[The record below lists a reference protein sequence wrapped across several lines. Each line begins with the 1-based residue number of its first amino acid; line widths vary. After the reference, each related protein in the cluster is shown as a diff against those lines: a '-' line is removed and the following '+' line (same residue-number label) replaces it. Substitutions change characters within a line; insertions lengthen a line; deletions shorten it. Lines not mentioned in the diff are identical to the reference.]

1 MRDSDSPVTS
11 PAYALLPGTIVQSGS
26 VIFSAVFHDAAECGL
41 ILYRLKDAE
50 QFRIPFTDEFRF
62 GDLCSVCVRGI
73 EPSEWGYR
81 YYRDD
86 FTFLD
91 PYVREIRKLKA
102 KDGEIEVGRLFPRD
116 ETVLPACRGRRQ
128 TPWQDKVI
136 CCLHVKGYTASRTS
150 GVSGRGARG
159 TYAGLVQKIPY
170 LKDLGITAVELLP
183 IYELRP
189 PVRRTLRTAAAAA
202 AAAAA
207 DAEKAAERSAA
218 VTGKKDDRPNYWGF
232 GEGYYCAPKRSLAS
246 TGDPQQEFSDMVR
259 AFHEAGIEVYLQL
272 YFPDH
277 VPPQTRHDVAR
288 FYATRYCIDGFHLK
302 GSDAGLSAIA
312 NDPLL
317 ADRAIL
323 YYDFP
328 YQDLHR
334 ENPEYPEAGK
344 PSVAHLASFNDA
356 YRDLVRRF
364 VKGDDETLRDFI
376 REFISVSEDH
386 GRVRYVTNYEGFTLA
401 DLVSYN
407 WKHNEANGEEN
418 RDGSDHNFSWNC
430 GVEGKS
436 RKKEISE
443 LRLRQMR
450 NLLSLVVLAQGTPM
464 LLAGD
469 EFLNSQEGNNN
480 PWCQDNET
488 GYVNWHKSKEAQNMQ
503 DFTKRLLALR
513 KEHEVLRR
521 SKAFAFGSGQDASLP
536 EISFH
541 GKEAW
546 KPDFSARSHCAG
558 ILLREEKDGAPS
570 YLFIAINMY
579 WQREEI
585 GLPMLPQGYV
595 WRTVMDTFSQEPFS
609 AEPAALAQQQ
619 HVLVRERS
627 VQVLTACRES

>member
-1 MRDSDSPVTS
+1 MRDSDSPMTS
-11 PAYALLPGTIVQSGS
+11 PAYALLPGTIVQSDS

-41 ILYRLKDAE
+41 ILYRLSDAKL
-50 QFRIPFTDEFRF
+50 FRIPFTDEFRF
-62 GDLCSVCVRGI
+62 GDLCSVSVRGI
-73 EPSEWGYR
+73 KPSEWGYR

-91 PYVREIRKLKA
+91 PYVREIRKLKT
-102 KDGEIEVGRLFPRD
+102 KEGEIEVGMLFPRD
-116 ETVLPACRGRRQ
+116 ETVLPACRSRKLS
-128 TPWQDKVI
+128 PWQDKVI

-150 GVSGRGARG
+150 GVTGRGARG
-159 TYAGLVQKIPY
+159 TYAGLTQKIPY
-170 LKDLGITAVELLP
+170 LKELGITAVELLP

-189 PVRRTLRTAAAAA
+189 PVRRKPRTASAAAAA
-202 AAAAA
+202 AAETVTKSSAAA
-207 DAEKAAERSAA
+207 PGETKEK
-218 VTGKKDDRPNYWGF
+218 TNYWGF
-232 GEGYYCAPKRSLAS
+232 GEGYYCAPKRSFSS
-246 TGDPQQEFSDMVR
+246 TGDPQKEFADMVC
-259 AFHEAGIEVYLQL
+259 AFHDAGIEVYLQL

-328 YQDLHR
+328 YQELHR
-334 ENPEYPEAGK
+334 ESPEYPEAGR
-344 PSVAHLASFNDA
+344 PSVAHLASFNDS
-356 YRDLVRRF
+356 YRDLLRRF

-418 RDGSDHNFSWNC
+418 RDGADRNLSWNC

-436 RKKEISE
+436 RKKEITA

-450 NLLSLVVLAQGTPM
+450 NFLALTVLAQGTPM

-469 EFLNSQEGNNN
+469 EFLNSQDGNNN

-488 GYVNWHKSKEAQNMQ
+488 GYVNWHKSADALKMQ
-503 DFTKRLLALR
+503 EFTKQLLALR
-513 KEHEVLRR
+513 QSHAALRR
-521 SKAFAFGSGQDASLP
+521 SKTFAFGSGQDAALP

-546 KPDFSARSHCAG
+546 KPDFGSRSHCAG
-558 ILLREEKDGAPS
+558 ILLREDQGEAPS
-570 YLFIAINMY
+570 YLFVAVNMY
-579 WQREEI
+579 WQREEL

-595 WRTVMDTFSQEPFS
+595 WRTVMDTFLPEPFP
-609 AEPAALAQQQ
+609 AEPAPLTQQQ

-627 VQVLTACRES
+627 VQVLTAGKEA